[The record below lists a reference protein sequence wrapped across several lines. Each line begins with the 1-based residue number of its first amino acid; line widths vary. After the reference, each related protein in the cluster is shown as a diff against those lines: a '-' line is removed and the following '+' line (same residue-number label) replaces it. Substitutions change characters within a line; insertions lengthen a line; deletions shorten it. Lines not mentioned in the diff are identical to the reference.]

1 MAEASKSS
9 VIPFEL
15 ESESQKDKIKEI
27 TDKLEAGIKDLFNS
41 EKYMEYLQTMSKFH
55 NYSFNNTLL
64 IMFQKPDASAIAGY
78 DAWKKKF
85 HRQVKE
91 GEKGIKIIAPAPY
104 KKTVEVEKLD
114 KAGQPV
120 FDGDGKPVMTTKE
133 IKIPTFKVASVFD
146 VSQTDGEPL
155 PTIATQLE
163 GNIEAYEKF
172 FRTLKE
178 ISPVPITLEP
188 IDSSANGFF
197 SPVEKRIVI
206 KDSLSEM
213 QTIKTAIHEIAH
225 SMLHALPEKGE
236 DGVTV
241 DDRPDSRTK
250 EVQAESIA
258 YTVCQRFGIETSD
271 YSFGYIAGWSSGQ
284 ETKELKAS
292 LEIIRETA
300 SDIIEKIEEKMPEL
314 SQERKAVKQADKPF
328 DYDKTVDYVLRMARK
343 VGLAEENK
351 QGLATF
357 NMAAKRF
364 GKLATTI
371 PENQKELK
379 ELCEFVASSE
389 NLSSMQERV
398 NEVANYIRSKELS
411 EEKSQDVP
419 DIFKPEVHPVVTVI
433 WSESDKIPEGVK
445 MTLAEA
451 DKLFQ
456 DVDAFYISDKKIY
469 KTKFQIDYTM
479 NGVPG
484 SYEGTYNLG
493 CNTGGIPDHIYKLY
507 EFCKNSK
514 EDKELRINAGT
525 EVWEEFVAKCDF
537 AMEQLT
543 PYLRLHIALDV
554 MEHSAK
560 EALQNKEM
568 SQEHPYYSAIVDY
581 VHNSRVTVNNTEPSS
596 IILPTAPQKDDFI
609 VKNETK
615 EKKPSVRNKLKQ
627 EKEKIAKETPKPKTK
642 TKTKAKTTEAEV
654 S

>member
-1 MAEASKSS
+1 MAEAITSS

-15 ESESQKDKIKEI
+15 ESENQKDKIKEI
-27 TDKLEAGIKDLFNS
+27 TDKLEAGIKDLFSS

-85 HRQVKE
+85 HRHVKE

-104 KKTVEVEKLD
+104 KKTIEVEKLD

-120 FDGDGKPVMTTKE
+120 LDGNGKPIMVTKE
-133 IKIPTFKVASVFD
+133 IQVPTFKVASVFD
-146 VSQTDGEPL
+146 VSQTEGEPL

-197 SPVEKRIVI
+197 NPVEKRIVV

-225 SMLHALPEKGE
+225 AILHSLPEKGE

-250 EVQAESIA
+250 EVQAESVA

-292 LEIIRETA
+292 LEVIRETA

-314 SQERKAVKQADKPF
+314 AQERKAVKQAEKPF
-328 DYDKTVDYVLRMARK
+328 DYDKTVSYMLSLARK

-351 QGLATF
+351 QGDATF
-357 NMAAKRF
+357 SMAVKRF
-364 GKLATTI
+364 GKLATDI
-371 PENQKELK
+371 PEEHKELK
-379 ELCEFVASSE
+379 ELCEFIASSKT
-389 NLSSMQERV
+389 LDSMQEHV

-411 EEKSQDVP
+411 KEKEQDVP
-419 DIFKPEVHPVVTVI
+419 ETFKPEVHPVVTVI

-445 MTLAEA
+445 MTLTEA

-456 DVDAFYISDKKIY
+456 EVDDAYKSDKRIY
-469 KTKFQIDYTM
+469 KTKFQIDYTL

-514 EDKELRINAGT
+514 EDKEMRLEAGP
-525 EVWEEFVAKCDF
+525 EVWEEFLGKCNF
-537 AMEQLT
+537 AMEELT

-554 MEHSAK
+554 MEQSALT
-560 EALQNKEM
+560 ALQDKNM

-581 VHNSRVTVNNTEPSS
+581 VHNSRVTVNNTDPKS
-596 IILPTAPQKDDFI
+596 IILPQAPQKTDFI
-609 VKNETK
+609 TNEK
-615 EKKPSVRNKLKQ
+615 KAEKKPSVRKKLKD
-627 EKEKIAKETPKPKTK
+627 EKDKISKEQSKSKTKNK
-642 TKTKAKTTEAEV
+642 TKTKAAEAEV

>member
-1 MAEASKSS
+1 MAEAITSS

-15 ESESQKDKIKEI
+15 ESENQKDKIKEI
-27 TDKLEAGIKDLFNS
+27 TDKLEAGIKDLFSS

-85 HRQVKE
+85 HRHVKE

-104 KKTVEVEKLD
+104 KKTIEVEKLD

-120 FDGDGKPVMTTKE
+120 LDGNGTPVMTTKE
-133 IKIPTFKVASVFD
+133 IQVPTFKVASVFD
-146 VSQTDGEPL
+146 VSQTEGEPL

-197 SPVEKRIVI
+197 NPVEKRIVV

-225 SMLHALPEKGE
+225 AILHTLPEKGE

-250 EVQAESIA
+250 EVQAESVA

-292 LEIIRETA
+292 LEVIRETA

-314 SQERKAVKQADKPF
+314 AQERTAVKQTDRPF
-328 DYDKTVDYVLRMARK
+328 DLHKTVDYISGIASKIAIAENDDLGQKTFEIALKQFGRLARTLPTEE
-343 VGLAEENK
+343 VGLK
-351 QGLATF
+351 D
-357 NMAAKRF
+357 
-364 GKLATTI
+364 
-371 PENQKELK
+371 
-379 ELCEFVASSE
+379 LCEFVSTSE
-389 NLSSMQERV
+389 NLESMQERV
-398 NEVANYIRSKELS
+398 NEVMNFLGYELNPELKEA
-411 EEKSQDVP
+411 EKETA
-419 DIFKPEVHPVVTVI
+419 PEVLKDNAKT
-433 WSESDKIPEGVK
+433 ES
-445 MTLAEA
+445 
-451 DKLFQ
+451 
-456 DVDAFYISDKKIY
+456 KKE
-469 KTKFQIDYTM
+469 TK
-479 NGVPG
+479 
-484 SYEGTYNLG
+484 
-493 CNTGGIPDHIYKLY
+493 
-507 EFCKNSK
+507 
-514 EDKELRINAGT
+514 
-525 EVWEEFVAKCDF
+525 
-537 AMEQLT
+537 
-543 PYLRLHIALDV
+543 
-554 MEHSAK
+554 
-560 EALQNKEM
+560 
-568 SQEHPYYSAIVDY
+568 
-581 VHNSRVTVNNTEPSS
+581 
-596 IILPTAPQKDDFI
+596 
-609 VKNETK
+609 K
-615 EKKPSVRNKLKQ
+615 EKKPSVRKKLKE
-627 EKEKIAKETPKPKTK
+627 EKDKIAKETPKSKTK
-642 TKTKAKTTEAEV
+642 SKSKSKAAEAEV